1 MSTTERK
8 KPIVRLKVTDAP
20 EMTKTREYESIEAA
34 CRAKMESAK
43 GFIANVDMALFKKN
57 GHVE

>member
-8 KPIVRLKVTDAP
+8 KPVVRFKTKDTP
-20 EMTKTREYESIEAA
+20 EMTKKGKYESVEAA
-34 CRAKMESAK
+34 SRAKMESAK
-43 GFIANVDMALFKKN
+43 EFVANLDMTLFRKN